1 MNLKRITMKRDEKI
15 NLLAS
20 FLFNIIDKNMEEDEN
35 GLIYIVPEQL
45 LQICDSYAK
54 GVLDKAFRELNNAST
69 WNLQNDE
76 GYIEYIKID
85 DAELI
90 LYNILN
96 EEE

>member
-1 MNLKRITMKRDEKI
+1 MKRDEKI
-15 NLLAS
+15 NLLSS
-20 FLFNIIDKNMEEDEN
+20 FLFGIIDKNMEEDEN
-35 GLIYIVPEQL
+35 GIIYVTPEQL

-54 GVLDKAFRELNNAST
+54 GILDKAFRELNNASA
-69 WNLQNDE
+69 WNLQNDD

-90 LYNILN
+90 LDNILY